1 MRRCYILVMLIAALL
16 VGNAVYA
23 HGDSPQSQAEQ
34 MRQLLFKAQS
44 ALISNDAAEATDFVQ
59 QANDLYQTSLAESIT
74 AISPT
79 EAALIQAALENAADA
94 ASQGDGL
101 ALSAARA
108 QVWGALLGGAM
119 DVTLN
124 AIQTGDKSAAQSWL
138 LLREFRP
145 STKFSR
151 PGADA
156 TLTIQN
162 WVDGQTDAANAEA
175 AVRIDLLDTYQAR
188 LNVALGNIDQAH
200 ARDFGLRRAEE
211 AALAEGY
218 FAILSSAYGEQ
229 RGEDALAIAQS
240 AFAEFTQ
247 AALGSD
253 ETAYQ
258 NARTQVDSVLQS
270 FRAAPLSE
278 AEQARRAGQ
287 LLRFVALVP
296 VEYERGVRD
305 GKVIH
310 DIEIQEALT
319 FREGAAAAFNDLSST
334 LEGFDAAATVRIGE
348 LLDTTLVQI
357 QEVASPDDL
366 KATVNEITTTLGT
379 LLPAEWLNSNS
390 DSDMDVILSV
400 LDQVRMAAEQ
410 GQYDLAESARLEA
423 YALLELGMEQRLRGF
438 APDMA
443 VYIESLFWDGTQDQP
458 GLSVLLATQ
467 APVTEVK
474 AALTALKAA
483 FGDAQGLLA
492 AAKAAPAA
500 VAGNAA
506 VIVFREGL
514 EAVLILASLL
524 ASLRTLEERKF
535 RRPLITGAVLA
546 FGATALTWWLASQ
559 LLSSLMQYGERLEAV
574 VSLIAIGVL
583 LLITNWFFHK
593 VYWTGWMANFHSK
606 KRQLVGGIAVISIS
620 QTVGLVILGFSSIY
634 REGFETVLFLQSL
647 VLEAGSS
654 VVMQGVGLGLLGTAI
669 VGVITFSLQVKLP
682 YKKMLIV
689 TGVMIGFVLL
699 TMVGNTVHVMQ
710 SVGWMAITPIQGVF
724 FPYWAGQWF
733 GLFATWQ
740 GIGLQIVAAVFVI
753 GSYFWA
759 ERINHQK
766 RTAPRARKE
775 EFQGEA
781 ALKTPGGD

>member
-1 MRRCYILVMLIAALL
+1 MRRCYIVAILIAALF
-16 VGNAVYA
+16 VGTAVYA
-23 HGDSPQSQAEQ
+23 QSDSPQNQAEQ
-34 MRQLLFKAQS
+34 MRQLLFEAQS
-44 ALISNDAAEATDFVQ
+44 AVISGDEAQAAKFVQ
-59 QANDLYQTSLAESIT
+59 QADDLYQTSLAAVLQETSPAT
-74 AISPT
+74 A
-79 EAALIQAALENAADA
+79 AAIETALQAAAVAAG
-94 ASQGDGL
+94 QGDGL

-108 QVWGALLGGAM
+108 QVWGAVLGGAM

-124 AIQTGDKSAAQSWL
+124 AIQSGDESMAQSWL

-156 TLTIQN
+156 TLTMRN
-162 WVDGQTDAANAEA
+162 WADGEAEA
-175 AVRIDLLDTYQAR
+175 LDAQATVRIDLLDTYQAR
-188 LNVALGNIDQAH
+188 LNVALGNADQAN
-200 ARDFGLRRAEE
+200 ARKFSLRRVEE

-218 FAILSSAYGEQ
+218 FAILAEAYGEQ
-229 RGEDALAIAQS
+229 RGETALADAQA
-240 AFAEFTQ
+240 AFAQFTQ

-258 NARTQVDSVLQS
+258 NARAQVDTVLQS

-305 GKVIH
+305 GVIVK
-310 DIEIQEALT
+310 DLEIQEALT
-319 FREGAAAAFNDLSST
+319 FREGAAAAFNDLSAT
-334 LEGFDAAATVRIGE
+334 LDGFDAAASARVGD
-348 LLDTTLVQI
+348 LLDTALAQI
-357 QEVASPDDL
+357 QAVASPDDL
-366 KATVNEITTTLGT
+366 KTTVNEITTILGT
-379 LLPAEWLNSNS
+379 LLPVEWLNSNS

-400 LDQVRMAAEQ
+400 LDQVKMAAEQ
-410 GQYDLAESARLEA
+410 GQYALAESARLEA
-423 YALLELGMEQRLRGF
+423 YALLEMGMEQRLRGF
-438 APDMA
+438 APEMA
-443 VYIESLFWDGTQDQP
+443 VYIESLFWDGRQDQP

-474 AALTALKAA
+474 AVLTALKMA
-483 FGDAQGLLA
+483 FGEAQGLLA

-535 RRPLITGAVLA
+535 RRPLITGAALA
-546 FGATALTWWLASQ
+546 FAATVVTAWLASQ
-559 LLSSLMQYGERLEAV
+559 LLSSLIQYGERLEAI

-620 QTVGLVILGFSSIY
+620 QTVGLVLLGFSSIY

-654 VVMQGVGLGLLGTAI
+654 VVLQGVGLGLLGTAI
-669 VGVITFSLQVKLP
+669 VGLITFSLQVKLP
-682 YKKMLIV
+682 YKKMLVV

-724 FPYWAGQWF
+724 LPYWAGQWF

-753 GSYFWA
+753 GSYVLA

-775 EFQGEA
+775 FQTDA
-781 ALKTPGGD
+781 ALKPQAGD